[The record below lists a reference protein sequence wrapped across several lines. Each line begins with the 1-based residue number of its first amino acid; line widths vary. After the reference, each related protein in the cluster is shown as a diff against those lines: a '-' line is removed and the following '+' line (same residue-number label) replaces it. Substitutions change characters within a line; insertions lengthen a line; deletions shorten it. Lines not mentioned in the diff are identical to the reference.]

1 VAFGDGEHDEALRT
15 AWYEFCDR
23 LKAAGDFAFK
33 DTDPANPAQRAD
45 AFRYLT
51 QNLGQAYDLALEIV
65 ELDPRRRQ
73 SLPLAIAGDL
83 AARNGED
90 REALELCIAAAKIMQ
105 WQNVRWGLGAI
116 LMRIGTILVACD
128 PEAAAVLDGAGEALA
143 PGFVHAPHTIEA
155 RERAVAMSTD
165 ALGEARRAELF
176 HLGHAMTDIE
186 AVAYAAAVV
195 NRFLSE
201 Q

>member
-1 VAFGDGEHDEALRT
+1 LEDAEAALAVTRQLANPYVVQFAMAGAAFGLGHS
-15 AWYEFCDR
+15 
-23 LKAAGDFAFK
+23 
-33 DTDPANPAQRAD
+33 DPER
-45 AFRYLT
+45 
-51 QNLGQAYDLALEIV
+51 AYDLALEIV

-176 HLGHAMTDIE
+176 QLGHAMTDIE